1 MLLKS
6 HHKLPSL
13 SNILLVVL
21 CTFFFSCNEH
31 RVSIRQKEVVSKPE
45 EINVKA
51 EDVLQVTLK
60 DLLKNDK
67 GVIDS
72 VRIKNVPV
80 LQFLYDKNSFQPL
93 WTSDGKFLPHTDSL
107 LTLIDSCRSYGLF
120 PSDYYEKKLVQLHQQ
135 LLTDTAK
142 NIKLDASRWA
152 FTDLLLSS
160 AFVQVVKDLKKGRI
174 LPDSVINNDSTMT
187 LEFYQA
193 RLDSFKQTTLTAFAA
208 ALEPV
213 VPGYDSLKTALHSF
227 LRKADLRPF
236 SRIVTKDSTQIPRLV
251 YKRIREEDTT
261 NAEIDTDPDSLKI
274 ASVIK
279 KYQKRKKLKADGI
292 ITPDLVKRLNN
303 TDKEKFTRIA
313 INLDRYKI
321 LNPLPARFIWVNIPS
336 YSLQVHDSDTV
347 VLKSKIVVGKPITKT
362 PVLTSVIT
370 DMITYPKWNIPESI
384 IKKDILPGL
393 KRDRGYTLRKGFTL
407 YDEDENE
414 INPYAVNWAK
424 YTNTIPYKVV
434 QGSGDDNALGVMK
447 FNFPNDFSVY
457 LHDTNQRYL
466 FSKTER
472 ALSHGCVRVQ
482 SWMELATYLLQKDTL
497 LVKKPIAIDTVMAWL
512 ERKEKHVIPLRS
524 RIPVFIRYFTCE
536 GKGNRVVFYEDI
548 YEDDRKLRDR
558 YFFNK

>member
-1 MLLKS
+1 MNVKN
-6 HHKLPSL
+6 HHKLLPL
-13 SNILLVVL
+13 FCILFMAL
-21 CTFFFSCNEH
+21 CTFFISCNEH
-31 RVSIRQKEVVSKPE
+31 HVSVRQKEVVSKPE

-51 EDVLQVTLK
+51 EDVLQGTLI

-67 GVIDS
+67 GIIDS
-72 VRIKNVPV
+72 VRIKNVQV
-80 LQFLYDKNSFQPL
+80 LQFLYEQHSFQPL
-93 WTSDGKFLPHTDSL
+93 WTSQGQFLPQTDSL
-107 LTLIDSCRSYGLF
+107 LSLIDSCRYYGLF
-120 PSDYYEKKLVQLHQQ
+120 PSDYYQKKLVQLHHQ
-135 LLTDTAK
+135 LLTDTTK
-142 NIKLDASRWA
+142 DIKLDASRWA

-174 LPDSVINNDSTMT
+174 LPDSVINNDSTMSMV
-187 LEFYQA
+187 FFQA
-193 RLDSFKQTTLTAFAA
+193 QLDSFKQAPLTAFAA
-208 ALEPV
+208 SLEPA
-213 VPGYDSLKTALHSF
+213 VPGYDSLKTALHAF
-227 LRKADLRPF
+227 LKKADLRSF
-236 SRIVTKDSTQIPRLV
+236 SRVATKDSTQIPRLV
-251 YKRIREEDTT
+251 YKRILEEDT
-261 NAEIDTDPDSLKI
+261 AQKAGDEAPDSLKI
-274 ASVIK
+274 AAVVR
-279 KYQKRKKLKADGI
+279 KYQKRKKLKTDGL

-303 TDKEKFTRIA
+303 NDKEKFTRIA

-321 LNPLPARFIWVNIPS
+321 LNPLPVQYIWVNIPA

-347 VLKSKIVVGKPITKT
+347 VLQSKVVVGKPVTRT

-407 YDEDENE
+407 YDEDDHE
-414 INPYAVNWAK
+414 IDPYTVNWAK
-424 YTNTIPYKVV
+424 YTNMIPFKVV

-482 SWMELATYLLQKDTL
+482 SWMELATYLLEKDTN
-497 LVKKPIAIDTVMAWL
+497 LVKKPVVIDTVRAWL
-512 ERKEKHVIPLRS
+512 DRKEKHVIPLRS
-524 RIPVFIRYFTCE
+524 KVPVFIRYFTCE
-536 GKGNRVVFYEDI
+536 GRGNRVVFYDDI

-558 YFFNK
+558 YFLNK